1 VPIEAANY
9 RKAQHLVK
17 SKTRRK
23 KRQILGLRRAS
34 APMRDLFTIA
44 FSGPPRCCDVT
55 NLYQAFSQHAGPG
68 RLCTSLDAP
77 RLIT

>member
-34 APMRDLFTIA
+34 APMHDLFTIA
-44 FSGPPRCCDVT
+44 FSGPSRCCDVT
-55 NLYQAFSQHAGPG
+55 NPPRRTFSQHAGPG
-68 RLCTSLDAP
+68 RSCTSLDA
-77 RLIT
+77 LD